1 MENTT
6 RDPTTDVP
14 CSSVS
19 ESFYAVFTT
28 VPVFFLVLIGCV
40 GIAGNS
46 LVLFII
52 IKHRDM
58 RTVTNFFVANLAV
71 TDIALLLMCT
81 FPEALVTYNLQN
93 GWILGDFMCRATGYM
108 QNVSIATC
116 TLRKRFLASCNWS
129 NPLPYIFTS
138 KLFKRF
144 QNHWNPL
151 SLVIKLQF
159 QGSFRIIVFNAYY

>member
-1 MENTT
+1 MDLEPENST
-6 RDPTTDVP
+6 RDPTTEVP

-19 ESFYAVFTT
+19 ENFYAIFTT
-28 VPVFFLVLIGCV
+28 VPVIFLVLIGLV

-52 IKHRDM
+52 ARHRDM

-81 FPEALVTYNLQN
+81 FPEIFVTYNLQQ

-108 QNVSIATC
+108 QHVSTIKLYYAI
-116 TLRKRFLASCNWS
+116 LARQKIPPNH
-129 NPLPYIFTS
+129 S
-138 KLFKRF
+138 KLKRCMM
-144 QNHWNPL
+144 N
-151 SLVIKLQF
+151 
-159 QGSFRIIVFNAYY
+159 FNIG

>member
-1 MENTT
+1 MDNST
-6 RDPTTDVP
+6 RDPTTMEP

-19 ESFYAVFTT
+19 EHFYAIFTT
-28 VPVFFLVLIGCV
+28 VPIIFLVLIGFV

-81 FPEALVTYNLQN
+81 FPEVFVTYNYQN
-93 GWILGDFMCRATGYM
+93 GWILGDFMCRSTGYM
-108 QNVSIATC
+108 QHVSI
-116 TLRKRFLASCNWS
+116 F
-129 NPLPYIFTS
+129 
-138 KLFKRF
+138 
-144 QNHWNPL
+144 
-151 SLVIKLQF
+151 
-159 QGSFRIIVFNAYY
+159 

>member
-1 MENTT
+1 MDGNTT
-6 RDPTTDVP
+6 RDPTTEVP

-19 ESFYAVFTT
+19 QNFYTIFTT
-28 VPVFFLVLIGCV
+28 VPVAFLVLIGLV

-108 QNVSIATC
+108 QNVSTI
-116 TLRKRFLASCNWS
+116 
-129 NPLPYIFTS
+129 Y
-138 KLFKRF
+138 LFC
-144 QNHWNPL
+144 HP
-151 SLVIKLQF
+151 I
-159 QGSFRIIVFNAYY
+159 